1 MREVLVSKGSP
12 FERLDGVVAAL
23 GEAVGKADIKSIE
36 DEITPVAQHPSAIL
50 ELGEPEPVAGVEPE
64 IESAVGLS
72 SVRSGHEVV
81 EGLLQRIG
89 LQKPVRETQHHINS
103 SPVLFGQLVAV
114 LEQQPSRALEVAA
127 LIRWQLFLNAFA
139 NIVHGQRAEADDVE
153 AVNDDLRVACAN
165 SRR

>member
-1 MREVLVSKGSP
+1 M
-12 FERLDGVVAAL
+12 
-23 GEAVGKADIKSIE
+23 
-36 DEITPVAQHPSAIL
+36 
-50 ELGEPEPVAGVEPE
+50 
-64 IESAVGLS
+64 
-72 SVRSGHEVV
+72 V

-127 LIRWQLFLNAFA
+127 LIRWLLFLNAFA

-153 AVNDDLRVACAN
+153 AVNDDLRVGETSEK
-165 SRR
+165 SRSYPEHFGIGALIS